1 MTDLIDRAEDEIEM
15 ELAEALRRRQPAGPP
30 AIGACH
36 YCAEPLAGELRW
48 CGAECERGWEFEQER
63 RRQNAE

>member
-1 MTDLIDRAEDEIEM
+1 M
-15 ELAEALRRRQPAGPP
+15 ELAEALRQRRPVGPP

-36 YCAEPLAGELRW
+36 YCSEPLAPGLRW
-48 CGAECERGWEFEQER
+48 CDADCERGWEFEQER